1 MLENKAP
8 IGFKEEI
15 TDILTPDGCKSGEY
29 KKGQLLK
36 FEHEG
41 SVTCIKITRIDRKNG
56 RAWGEHI
63 EPVNNNVAL
72 SHYGHNLD
80 ATEEAIREYRVPYC
94 TDCEM
99 PVNSEASAEG
109 KRKVQEREERTLE
122 DGTEIPE

>member
-1 MLENKAP
+1 MLEEKNLV
-8 IGFKEEI
+8 GFKEEI
-15 TDILTPDGCKSGEY
+15 TDILTADGIRSGEF

-36 FEHEG
+36 FEYEG
-41 SVTCIKITRIDRKNG
+41 SVTCIKITRLDRKNG
-56 RAWGEHI
+56 KAWGEHI

-99 PVNSEASAEG
+99 PVNAEASADG
-109 KRKVQEREERTLE
+109 KRKVQEREDGRLE
-122 DGTEIPE
+122 DGTEITE